1 MVPGDPVDNFKKI
14 SKELKL
20 YSKELTKKYMAV
32 AATKIDAAIQENLEK
47 LEKHCRKAGIEL
59 FGISSVTG
67 EGLDQLIKFLAD
79 KVEEGKAGKEGET
92 KRRGEAVKG

>member
-1 MVPGDPVDNFKKI
+1 
-14 SKELKL
+14 
-20 YSKELTKKYMAV
+20 MAV

-67 EGLDQLIKFLAD
+67 EGLDQLIHFLAD
-79 KVEEGKAGKEGET
+79 KVEEGKKGSEAGNQKSEDRRRKTEVSTET
-92 KRRGEAVKG
+92 